1 MSKVFTITWLRSRR
15 LLVSAVA
22 LLGLAALVF
31 ALQPAPPASS
41 APDAASSRA
50 QMMEEGWQANVV
62 FEVHP
67 TFIRYPEDRIRD
79 HGVWFVGAGLAP
91 EQEVEIRMVWG
102 SVGLH
107 NDITSVLD
115 VGYDE
120 DLGGLFANE
129 HGAFVVAFERG
140 FRGTS
145 SDFVFYGEW
154 EAVSFRL
161 LDAITGEVLAV
172 APAVLCGPALEE
184 PWCNVSS
191 ELVPIE

>member
-1 MSKVFTITWLRSRR
+1 MSRVMTITWLRSRR
-15 LLVSAVA
+15 LLVSAVV
-22 LLGLAALVF
+22 LLGLVAVIL
-31 ALQPAPPASS
+31 ALQPASPASGS
-41 APDAASSRA
+41 PDAASRA
-50 QMMEEGWQANVV
+50 QMMEEGSKASVV
-62 FEVHP
+62 FQVTP
-67 TFIRYPEDRIRD
+67 TFIKYPESRIRD
-79 HGVWFVGAGLAP
+79 HGIWFVGAGLAP

-102 SVGLH
+102 AEGLE

-120 DLGGLFANE
+120 ELGGLFANV
-129 HGAFVVAFERG
+129 HGAFAVAFERG
-140 FRGTS
+140 FRGTG

-161 LDAITGEVLAV
+161 LDAITGDVLAV

>member
-1 MSKVFTITWLRSRR
+1 MSKVLTITWLRSRR

-31 ALQPAPPASS
+31 ALQPASPASS
-41 APDAASSRA
+41 SPDAASSRA
-50 QMMEEGWQANVV
+50 QMMEEGWKANVV

-67 TFIRYPEDRIRD
+67 TFIKYPEDRIRD

-102 SVGLH
+102 SAGLH

-140 FRGTS
+140 FRGTG